1 MSKTESKFKGTF
13 RAPPPLPLVPLTFD
27 KKEREK
33 SVSFKLHSIPTDK
46 DSPKIECQIQK
57 INGSETLREGIKFFQ
72 DLEYVKTGCN
82 LTEAE
87 GIHKIAAQLL
97 MGPARTTYIA
107 AVDKAFTKLHENLRN
122 DAVVEYIREYKAK
135 NGGASPTKSV
145 LLTVRNQVPK
155 PDVNDTVVMA
165 GKHAVLTYM
174 APTKALS
181 KQQIWMRRHCRKPK
195 EMSTKAF
202 YSHLI
207 RINDEELIHIP
218 PSFDKS
224 QRLKDDD
231 LIDIIL
237 NSIPKRWLVE
247 FERISFDPT
256 DKHIDELL
264 QQCERMESIDT
275 MTTDPDTKTV
285 EGKNSTK
292 NKSTKKVKT
301 HHAKKTGDC
310 VIHGVGCGHST
321 EECKIIIGAKAKKGN
336 YSSGTTGTSS
346 TKTSSDSGSRKSKT
360 WTKKSDDAK
369 TTTKKEMMAFVEVV
383 KEEFRKE
390 LNAFK
395 NKGHSKGKKNKPSKR
410 KQEESDDESYA
421 SAKSVNQFDSNEF
434 IFDDDDDLAEGTERM
449 TIVDKTNKATKDDES
464 VYTVTSKKDDDT
476 TSSTK

>member
-13 RAPPPLPLVPLTFD
+13 RAEPPLPLVPLTFD

-33 SVSFKLHSIPTDK
+33 CVSFKLHSIPTDK

-72 DLEYVKTGCN
+72 DLDYVKTGCN

-107 AVDKAFTKLHENLRN
+107 AVDKAFAKLHESTRN
-122 DAVVEYIREYKAK
+122 DAVIEFIRTYKRE
-135 NGGASPTKSV
+135 NGGEAPSKSA
-145 LLTVRNQVPK
+145 LLNIRNQVPK
-155 PDVNDTVVMA
+155 PAVNDDVVAA
-165 GKHAVLTYM
+165 GKRAVLNYM

-207 RINDEELIHIP
+207 RINDEELVNIP

-237 NSIPKRWLVE
+237 NSIPRRWLVE
-247 FERISFDPT
+247 FERISFNPT
-256 DKHIDELL
+256 EKSIEELL

-275 MTTDPDTKTV
+275 MTTDPNTKTV

-292 NKSTKKVKT
+292 GKSTKKAKT
-301 HHAKKTGDC
+301 YHAKKTGDC
-310 VIHGVGCGHST
+310 IIHGVGCGHST

-336 YSSGTTGTSS
+336 YNSGTTGTSS
-346 TKTSSDSGSRKSKT
+346 TKTSLDSGSRKGKP

-421 SAKSVNQFDSNEF
+421 SAQSVNQFDSTEF
-434 IFDDDDDLAEGTERM
+434 VFDDDDDLAEGTERM
-449 TIVDKTNKATKDDES
+449 TLVETDKATKDDES
-464 VYTVTSKKDDDT
+464 VYTVTSKKDDDM